1 MIHSLQQMYPAL
13 WQRNFRYYWAGQCI
27 SLIGTWMQTTGQQWL
42 IYSMTKSAFL
52 LGMLGAAQFLPMML
66 FSLPVGVFIDRYPK
80 KKILLLT
87 QTALMLQGLILA
99 TLIWSGH
106 VSYWNVLLLAGML
119 GIINTIDQPT
129 RQSFMPELVNRPNLR
144 NAIGLNSAIVNLARI
159 AGPALAALLM
169 EEYGAALLF
178 FLNALSFLPVLLSIF
193 YIKTLPLPELPPPQ
207 SFTTEIRDGLIYIFQ
222 TKSLRTAIAAML
234 VIGTFIMN
242 FNVIT
247 PLYAAEILGEGIYGY
262 GVLMSASG
270 IGSLISAFIAASW
283 LKKNPSFALLLSSG
297 LLLSFFFTSLQF
309 IHSLSMAIAAFVLI
323 GFFNILFLTT
333 TNSLLQINSAD
344 RFRGRVMSVYSLAFL
359 GTTPLGNLFA
369 GSIIEHLGAGIGI
382 GICGFISL
390 GLLSLL
396 LLKTRFGKTN
406 ESP

>member
-1 MIHSLQQMYPAL
+1 MLHSLQQMYPAL
-13 WQRNFRYYWAGQCI
+13 RQRNFRYYWTGQCI

-66 FSLPVGVFIDRYPK
+66 FSLPAGVFIDRYPK

-87 QTALMLQGLILA
+87 QTALMLQGLVLA
-99 TLIWSGH
+99 LLVWSGH
-106 VSYWNVLLLAGML
+106 VTYWNVLLLAGIL

-178 FLNALSFLPVLLSIF
+178 FLNALSFLPVLLSI
-193 YIKTLPLPELPPPQ
+193 YQIKTLPLPQLPPPQ
-207 SFTTEIRDGLIYIFQ
+207 ALGTEIHDGLSYIFQ

-234 VIGTFIMN
+234 IVGTFIMN

-247 PLYAAEILGEGIYGY
+247 PLYAAEILSEGLYGY

-283 LKKNPSFALLLSSG
+283 LKKTPSFALLLSSG
-297 LLLSFFFTSLQF
+297 LLLSLFFSALQF
-309 IHSLSMAIAAFVLI
+309 IHNLPLAIAAFVLI

-396 LLKTRFGKTN
+396 LLKTMFGKTN